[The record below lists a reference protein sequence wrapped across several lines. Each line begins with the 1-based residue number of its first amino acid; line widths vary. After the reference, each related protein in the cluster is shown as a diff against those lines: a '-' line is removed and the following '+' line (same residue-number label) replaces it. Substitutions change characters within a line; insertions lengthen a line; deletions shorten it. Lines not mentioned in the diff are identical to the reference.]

1 MSADPGRIDVAAKPW
16 VYEKIRIFIDDEGI
30 FALVWNAPHVLEEV
44 EYKAVSLLPFEKIR
58 GIFESMIVVKN
69 KQVED
74 GTLLRDKNITVTAV
88 RLGLMRIIE
97 KDNNDTAYLVPV
109 WDFFGT
115 YDSDGGTL
123 VIGEDGYESLLTIN
137 AVDGS
142 VIDRTLGY

>member
-1 MSADPGRIDVAAKPW
+1 
-16 VYEKIRIFIDDEGI
+16 
-30 FALVWNAPHVLEEV
+30 
-44 EYKAVSLLPFEKIR
+44 
-58 GIFESMIVVKN
+58 MIVVKN

-123 VIGEDGYESLLTIN
+123 VIGEDGYETLLTIN